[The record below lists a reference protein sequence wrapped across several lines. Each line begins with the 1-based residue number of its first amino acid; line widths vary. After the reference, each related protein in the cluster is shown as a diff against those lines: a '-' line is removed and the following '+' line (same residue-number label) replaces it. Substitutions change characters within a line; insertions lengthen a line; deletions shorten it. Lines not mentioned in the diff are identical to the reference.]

1 MRFARRTLA
10 ATLSMFVSL
19 AVLTVG
25 ATQAAATTDFYDPP
39 SPLPPGEN
47 GDVIRHEPSDFY
59 LLLELVDAPG
69 SAHRIMYRSTDTH
82 GDPIAVTGTVLV
94 PDKPWNG
101 PGVRPI
107 VGYAPGTRGIGDS
120 CAPSKSMASGTDYE
134 GPFLAGLLAAG
145 YGVVVTDYQGL
156 GTPGMHTYVNRK
168 AEAHAL
174 LDAVRAAQ
182 RLDVAGLPDNGP
194 VATAGYSQGGGA
206 SAAAAELAAS
216 YASELDFVGAY
227 AGAPPANLEKVANF
241 LDGGY
246 GVGLVGY
253 ALRSLNYAYD
263 LNIPS
268 LLNEEGKQFWH
279 EIADQCIV
287 ETIPAYAFT
296 RSETLTKSGK
306 SLAYYMNQ
314 QPYASA
320 IAKQRIGEREPQAP
334 VLVLHSRLDDL
345 VPYGQSRT
353 MAESWCEMGAT
364 VQFTTLLAPTH
375 VGGAIAAY
383 PRALAW
389 LADRF
394 ANEQAP
400 SNCDTL

>member
-1 MRFARRTLA
+1 MRLAHRAFAAIFAVLVGLT
-10 ATLSMFVSL
+10 
-19 AVLTVG
+19 VLTVG
-25 ATQAAATTDFYDPP
+25 APQARATTDFYDPP
-39 SPLPPGEN
+39 SPLPPGSN
-47 GDVIRHEPSDFY
+47 GDIIRHEPSRFY

-94 PDKPWNG
+94 PDEPWHG
-101 PGVRPI
+101 EGKRPI
-107 VGYAPGTRGIGDS
+107 IGYAPGTRGIGDA
-120 CAPSKSMASGTDYE
+120 CAPSKTLAAGLDYE

-174 LDAVRAAQ
+174 LDAIRAAQ
-182 RLDVAGLPDNGP
+182 RLDIAGLPDNGP

-206 SAAAAELAAS
+206 SAAAAELAPR
-216 YASELDFVGAY
+216 YAPELDFVGAF
-227 AGAPPANLEKVANF
+227 AGAPPANLEKVANY

-246 GVGLVGY
+246 GAGLIGY

-263 LNIPS
+263 LHIPS
-268 LLNEEGKQFWH
+268 LLNDKGMRLWH
-279 EIADQCIV
+279 DIADQCIV
-287 ETIPAYAFT
+287 ETLPAYAFT
-296 RSETLTKSGK
+296 DSASLTKSGK
-306 SLAYYMNQ
+306 PLAYYMNQ

-320 IAKQRIGEREPQAP
+320 IAKQRIDQREPQAP
-334 VLVLHSRLDDL
+334 VLVVHSRFDDL
-345 VPYGQSRT
+345 VPYGQSRA

-375 VGGAIAAY
+375 VGGFLAAY
-383 PRALAW
+383 PRALHW
-389 LADRF
+389 LAARF
-394 ANEQAP
+394 ANTPAP
-400 SNCDTL
+400 TNCATL